1 MTCSL
6 CELNVSTIEINDP
19 NQPEENKYVFPLTFS
34 DNRPIVFFSKQV
46 YFIHLK
52 ESNCFLHI
60 KERNDLKWFNELHRH
75 LLETLYECHDQWFEH
90 KFERTKYESMFKDY
104 LFPNIEENAVNIQ
117 CNVGEEVLSK
127 LGEKSIIEVY
137 PTFKLNSIVFNNI
150 HFQIDLELVECVPVV
165 ENPSPMENLEQSTNE
180 LSIDVDEDNEEQDNE
195 EQQDKQHDH
204 EDSFAMNIEL
214 NDEDYYILF
223 KIIQSNIKENF
234 SQSLDQ
240 VLKERNINT
249 NNLDFQNIVY
259 DSDDFEDSD
268 DEYLNNDTF
277 EEDYKNMV

>member
-1 MTCSL
+1 M
-6 CELNVSTIEINDP
+6 
-19 NQPEENKYVFPLTFS
+19 K
-34 DNRPIVFFSKQV
+34 V

-127 LGEKSIIEVY
+127 LGEKSIMEVY

-214 NDEDYYILF
+214 NKDINGKKEDISKENLILETNKLEEVTITPNEDLVEKIELNDEDYYILF

>member
-1 MTCSL
+1 M
-6 CELNVSTIEINDP
+6 
-19 NQPEENKYVFPLTFS
+19 
-34 DNRPIVFFSKQV
+34 
-46 YFIHLK
+46 
-52 ESNCFLHI
+52 
-60 KERNDLKWFNELHRH
+60 
-75 LLETLYECHDQWFEH
+75 
-90 KFERTKYESMFKDY
+90 
-104 LFPNIEENAVNIQ
+104 
-117 CNVGEEVLSK
+117 
-127 LGEKSIIEVY
+127 EVY

-214 NDEDYYILF
+214 NKDINGKKEDISKENLILETNKLEEVTITPNEDLVEKIELNDEDYYILF